1 MTIQPVVD
9 AHVHFWHPDEVYIPW
24 ISGTEHKDAKEYA
37 QEAKRVGVHYVI
49 YVETNV
55 DSHHG
60 LVEAEWINR
69 YADSL
74 TASATF
80 GGIGGIVA
88 FAPVHQGRHVSS
100 YLRTLIRLVGTK
112 LKGVRYLI
120 QDSSGDPKR
129 VCHPDFVQGVQILG
143 QHNLSFDLTINCNDC
158 PEQFPP
164 LKELVGQCPLV
175 QFVLDHMAKPPCD
188 SQPGE
193 AAFEFWKS
201 EMEALARYE
210 NVCCKLSGLL
220 TELKKEHKRSKAAMT
235 KQLTPFIQV
244 ARDCFGPDRL
254 MFGSDWPMCTLAASW
269 QEWFEVLSDIVDH
282 WTNEDKQK
290 LFVTNAVRIYRL
302 QSPTV

>member
-24 ISGTEHKDAKEYA
+24 ISVDIHYA
-37 QEAKRVGVHYVI
+37 I

-55 DSHHG
+55 DPHHG
-60 LVEAEWINR
+60 LVEADWISR

-74 TASATF
+74 TTSAAF

-100 YLRTLIRLVGTK
+100 YLRTLIRLIGTK
-112 LKGVRYLI
+112 LKGVRNLV
-120 QDSSGDPKR
+120 QDPSSDPKR

-143 QHNLSFDLTINCNDC
+143 QHNLSFDLTINCKGC

-188 SQPGE
+188 CQPGE

-201 EMEALARYE
+201 EMEALARYD
-210 NVCCKLSGLL
+210 NMCCKVSGLL
-220 TELKKEHKRSKAAMT
+220 TELKKEHK
-235 KQLTPFIQV
+235 QI
-244 ARDCFGPDRL
+244 ARDCFGLDRL
-254 MFGSDWPMCTLAASW
+254 IFGSDWPMCTLAASW
-269 QEWFEVLSDIVDH
+269 QEWFEVLSEIVDH